1 MTKILRRSLWALG
14 IIAVVVLAFGLIFD
28 KVGERLMCGNEV
40 IQTLPS
46 QDQHHSAVLFERDCG
61 ATTGFSTQISVISS
75 ESSLPNE
82 AGNVFIADLRGP
94 GPTGSWHGP
103 IARMR
108 WVDNRMLEIHYDHT
122 ARSFVKKDRIGS
134 VEVRYLID

>member
-1 MTKILRRSLWALG
+1 MAKILRRSLWALG
-14 IIAVVVLAFGLIFD
+14 IVAVVVLALGLILD

-46 QDQHHSAVLFERDCG
+46 QDQHYSAVLFERDCG
-61 ATTGFSTQISVISS
+61 ATTGFSTQISIIS

-82 AGNVFIADLRGP
+82 AGNVFIADLRGL

-108 WVDNRMLEIHYDHT
+108 WVNNRMLEIRYDHT
-122 ARSFVKKDRIGS
+122 ARSFVKKDRVGI
-134 VEVRYLID
+134 VDVRYIVD